1 MTLLLGD
8 YMSFPDNFKKLFN
21 DGDSEFKSIFK
32 IDLINHKLNHT
43 IEMLSYTASSV
54 IEAKRE
60 KKIGEMSIKELV
72 GSSVKEFKEYY
83 QHRTKI

>member
-21 DGDSEFKSIFK
+21 DGDSEFNSIFK

-54 IEAKRE
+54 IEAKRD

-83 QHRTKI
+83 QNRTKI